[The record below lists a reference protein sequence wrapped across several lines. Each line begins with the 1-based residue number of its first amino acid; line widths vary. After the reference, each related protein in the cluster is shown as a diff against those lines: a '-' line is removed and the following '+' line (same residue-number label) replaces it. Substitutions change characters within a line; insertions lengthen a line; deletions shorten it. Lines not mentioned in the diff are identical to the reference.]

1 VREYPARLGVL
12 DRVLL
17 VADSVGLVADP
28 SPETDHPSASDR
40 AAEARDRVHFEEEAL
55 GHADQLYRIAL
66 RLSGSPQTAEEL
78 VQETY
83 LRAFRGWRG
92 YRPGSNLAAWLA
104 TILRNAFL
112 DEARKQS
119 RRPAQESY
127 EDTSE
132 YYLYNQLAESGGEP
146 QEAVLNRLA
155 GSAIVDSLADVP
167 PAFREV
173 LVLVDIG
180 EFSYQDAADILGV
193 PIGTVM
199 SRLHRGRRILK
210 RELAESVLEDAS

>member
-1 VREYPARLGVL
+1 M
-12 DRVLL
+12 LL

-28 SPETDHPSASDR
+28 PCDQAEPTAAAER

-55 GHADQLYRIAL
+55 EHADQLYRIAL
-66 RLSGSPQTAEEL
+66 RLSGSQQTAEEL

-104 TILRNAFL
+104 TILRNVFL

-119 RRPAQESY
+119 RRQAQESF

-132 YYLYNQLAESGGEP
+132 YYLYNHLSEAGAEP
-146 QEAVLNRLA
+146 QEAVLNRLS
-155 GSAIVDSLADVP
+155 GGAIAESLGDIP
-167 PAFREV
+167 PTFREV
-173 LVLVDIG
+173 VVLVDIG
-180 EFSYQDAADILGV
+180 DFSYQDAADILGV

-199 SRLHRGRRILK
+199 SRLHRGRRALK
-210 RELAESVLEDAS
+210 QALASRASEDAS

>member
-1 VREYPARLGVL
+1 M
-12 DRVLL
+12 LL
-17 VADSVGLVADP
+17 VADSVGLVADTP
-28 SPETDHPSASDR
+28 SEVPESAGSER
-40 AAEARDRVHFEEEAL
+40 ALEARDRVHFEEEAL

-66 RLSGSPQTAEEL
+66 RLSGSQQSAEEL

-104 TILRNAFL
+104 TILRNVFL
-112 DEARKQS
+112 DEARRQS
-119 RRPAQESY
+119 RRPAQESF

-132 YYLYNQLAESGGEP
+132 YYLYNHLTESGAEP
-146 QEAVLNRLA
+146 QEAVLNKLS
-155 GSAIVDSLADVP
+155 GGAIVDALGDVP

-173 LVLVDIG
+173 VVLVDIG
-180 EFSYQDAADILGV
+180 DFSYQDAADILGV

-199 SRLHRGRRILK
+199 SRLHRGRRALK
-210 RELAESVLEDAS
+210 QSLANRTSAEAS

>member
-1 VREYPARLGVL
+1 M
-12 DRVLL
+12 LL

-28 SPETDHPSASDR
+28 PCDQAEPTAAAER

-55 GHADQLYRIAL
+55 EHADQLYRIAL
-66 RLSGSPQTAEEL
+66 RLSGSQQTAEEL

-104 TILRNAFL
+104 TILRNVFL

-119 RRPAQESY
+119 RRPAQESF

-132 YYLYNQLAESGGEP
+132 YYLYNHLSEAGAEP
-146 QEAVLNRLA
+146 QEAVLNRLS
-155 GSAIVDSLADVP
+155 GGAIAESLGDIP
-167 PAFREV
+167 PTFREV
-173 LVLVDIG
+173 VVLVDIG
-180 EFSYQDAADILGV
+180 DFSYQDAADILGV

-199 SRLHRGRRILK
+199 SRLHRGRRALK
-210 RELAESVLEDAS
+210 QALASRASEDAS

>member
-1 VREYPARLGVL
+1 M
-12 DRVLL
+12 LL

-28 SPETDHPSASDR
+28 PCDQAEPTAAAER

-55 GHADQLYRIAL
+55 EHADQLYRIAL
-66 RLSGSPQTAEEL
+66 RLSGSQQTAEEL

-104 TILRNAFL
+104 TILRNVFL

-119 RRPAQESY
+119 RRPAQESF

-132 YYLYNQLAESGGEP
+132 YYLYNHLSEAGAEP
-146 QEAVLNRLA
+146 QEAVLNRLS
-155 GSAIVDSLADVP
+155 GGAIAEALGDISP
-167 PAFREV
+167 TFREV
-173 LVLVDIG
+173 VVLVDIG
-180 EFSYQDAADILGV
+180 DFSYQDAADILGV

-199 SRLHRGRRILK
+199 SRLHRGRRALK
-210 RELAESVLEDAS
+210 QALASRASEDAS

>member
-1 VREYPARLGVL
+1 M
-12 DRVLL
+12 LL

-28 SPETDHPSASDR
+28 PCDQAEPTAAAER

-55 GHADQLYRIAL
+55 EHADQLYRIAL
-66 RLSGSPQTAEEL
+66 RLSGSQQTAEEL

-104 TILRNAFL
+104 TILRNVFL

-119 RRPAQESY
+119 RRPAQESF

-132 YYLYNQLAESGGEP
+132 YYLYNHLSEAGAEP
-146 QEAVLNRLA
+146 QEAVLNRLS
-155 GSAIVDSLADVP
+155 GGAIAESLGDIP
-167 PAFREV
+167 PTFREV
-173 LVLVDIG
+173 VVLVDIG
-180 EFSYQDAADILGV
+180 DFSYQDAADLLGV

-199 SRLHRGRRILK
+199 SRLHRGRRALK
-210 RELAESVLEDAS
+210 QALASRASEDAS

>member
-1 VREYPARLGVL
+1 M
-12 DRVLL
+12 LL
-17 VADSVGLVADP
+17 VADSVGLVDDSP
-28 SPETDHPSASDR
+28 SDQAEPTAAAER

-55 GHADQLYRIAL
+55 EHADQLYRIAL
-66 RLSGSPQTAEEL
+66 RLSGSQQTAEEL

-104 TILRNAFL
+104 TILRNVFL

-119 RRPAQESY
+119 RRPAQESF

-132 YYLYNQLAESGGEP
+132 YYLYNHLSEAGAEP
-146 QEAVLNRLA
+146 QEAVLNRLS
-155 GSAIVDSLADVP
+155 GGAIAESLGDIP
-167 PAFREV
+167 PVFREV
-173 LVLVDIG
+173 VVLVDIG
-180 EFSYQDAADILGV
+180 DFSYQDAADILGI

-199 SRLHRGRRILK
+199 SRLHRGRRALK
-210 RELAESVLEDAS
+210 QALASRASEDAS

>member
-1 VREYPARLGVL
+1 M
-12 DRVLL
+12 
-17 VADSVGLVADP
+17 ADP
-28 SPETDHPSASDR
+28 PSDQAEPTAAAER

-55 GHADQLYRIAL
+55 EHADQLYRIAL
-66 RLSGSPQTAEEL
+66 RLSGSQQSAEEL

-104 TILRNAFL
+104 TILRNVFL

-119 RRPAQESY
+119 RRPAQESF

-132 YYLYNQLAESGGEP
+132 YYLYNHLSETGAEP
-146 QEAVLNRLA
+146 QEAVLNRLS
-155 GSAIVDSLADVP
+155 GGAIAESLGDIP
-167 PAFREV
+167 PTFREV
-173 LVLVDIG
+173 VVLVDIG
-180 EFSYQDAADILGV
+180 DFSYQDAADILGV

-199 SRLHRGRRILK
+199 SRLHRGRRALK
-210 RELAESVLEDAS
+210 QALASRASEDAS

>member
-1 VREYPARLGVL
+1 M
-12 DRVLL
+12 LL

-28 SPETDHPSASDR
+28 PSDQTEPTAAAER

-55 GHADQLYRIAL
+55 EHADQLYRIAL
-66 RLSGSPQTAEEL
+66 RLSGSQQTAEEL

-104 TILRNAFL
+104 TILRNVFL
-112 DEARKQS
+112 DEARKLS
-119 RRPAQESY
+119 RRPAQESF

-132 YYLYNQLAESGGEP
+132 YYLYNHLSEAGAEP
-146 QEAVLNRLA
+146 QEAVLNRLS
-155 GSAIVDSLADVP
+155 GGAIAEALGDIP
-167 PAFREV
+167 PTFREV
-173 LVLVDIG
+173 VVLVDIG
-180 EFSYQDAADILGV
+180 DFSYQDAADILGV

-199 SRLHRGRRILK
+199 SRLHRGRRALK
-210 RELAESVLEDAS
+210 QALASRASEDES